1 MTKQI
6 QGSSEPTWRENKKI
20 ITGRDHPEMALRN
33 KERRRRCDLLE
44 SFVSDV
50 AAIVI

>member
-20 ITGRDHPEMALRN
+20 ITGRDHPEMALSN
-33 KERRRRCDLLE
+33 KERRPRCDLLE
-44 SFVSDV
+44 SSVSDV
-50 AAIVI
+50 SAIII